1 MNGVVSRVKSTASR
15 AWPVDHGLKPLDGGG
30 AWPQL
35 QEAGASGEK
44 VTLPEN
50 QDGAAGVKMASLES

>member
-1 MNGVVSRVKSTASR
+1 MNGVVSIVKSIASR
-15 AWPVDHGLKPLDGGG
+15 AWPADHGLKPLDGGG

-35 QEAGASGEK
+35 QEAGAFGEK
-44 VTLPEN
+44 AKLLES